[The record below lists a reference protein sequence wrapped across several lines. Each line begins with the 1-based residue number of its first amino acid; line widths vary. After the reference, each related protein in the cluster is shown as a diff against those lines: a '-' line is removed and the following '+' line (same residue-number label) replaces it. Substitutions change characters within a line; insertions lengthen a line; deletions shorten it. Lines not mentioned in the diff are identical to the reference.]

1 MKKLML
7 WMFAVILICS
17 NMVLTSCSKTDHSV
31 SIVSV
36 GFLTCLAQLLQSA
49 TGNVRYQKPVDD
61 QWSAMILEKIRTV
74 NKMR

>member
-1 MKKLML
+1 M
-7 WMFAVILICS
+7 
-17 NMVLTSCSKTDHSV
+17 
-31 SIVSV
+31 
-36 GFLTCLAQLLQSA
+36 LQSA